1 MVVQRMGWRAF
12 KVGFCSYFSVPFQS
26 YVMVNNL
33 IKKKKKGKK
42 PASFKNQHKLERLI
56 KTFFRKMAA
65 SP

>member
-33 IKKKKKGKK
+33 IKKKKK
-42 PASFKNQHKLERLI
+42 AKNLHLL
-56 KTFFRKMAA
+56 KTNINLKD
-65 SP
+65 